1 MGRAAGGFLQAK
13 QYRNTIVHHFVVKAI
28 AELALQQSFPANA
41 DPVEAFWNEVERLH
55 RLFKFEFFYAPTE
68 EFRDEVR
75 AELERYDPKWERS
88 LQKDPAFATLQRP
101 LSQASLDAPHPARP
115 RSGF

>member
-13 QYRNTIVHHFVVKAI
+13 QYRNTVVHHFVVKAI

-41 DPVEAFWNEVERLH
+41 DPVEAFWNEVERLR

-75 AELERYDPKWERS
+75 VELQRYDPNREPS
-88 LQKDPAFATLQRP
+88 LQKDPAFATL
-101 LSQASLDAPHPARP
+101 
-115 RSGF
+115 

>member
-1 MGRAAGGFLQAK
+1 MGRAAGRFLQAK

-41 DPVEAFWNEVERLH
+41 DLVEASNASSPV
-55 RLFKFEFFYAPTE
+55 KFEFFYAPTE